1 MADAVGG
8 FVPAGDPPVVGEQ
21 SPACESFR
29 LQSPAQAHAQETRR
43 STMNP
48 TRLFA
53 AVFCTALGFATL
65 QAQTLKLLVWEEYL
79 DPDVL
84 KAFTKETGI
93 KVVEDNFDD
102 NEGMMAKTG
111 TGKSG
116 YDIVSPS
123 DYAVQVMARRKVL
136 AELDHAKL
144 PNLKHLSKDFVDL
157 YYNTGQKFAVPF
169 TWGTSGLAYN
179 KKKVQNPPTKW
190 ADMFDVEKLKPLKGR
205 ISILDDAREVAGSAL
220 LALGLDPNTQNKADL
235 EKAGEILRRQKPYL
249 AKYDSA
255 SAEDSVASGETWIA
269 QGYSGD
275 IATAQAENPD
285 IGYIIPEEGVT
296 FFVDNLCVLQ
306 ESKNKEAAHKLLD
319 YLMRPDVAL
328 ANMNSMKFATTNADI
343 KDDGIDESLK
353 SSAALML
360 PPKEKRILFKD
371 PGQEMG
377 DAFEALF
384 NDLKN

>member
-1 MADAVGG
+1 MSL
-8 FVPAGDPPVVGEQ
+8 AG
-21 SPACESFR
+21 
-29 LQSPAQAHAQETRR
+29 
-43 STMNP
+43 
-48 TRLFA
+48 
-53 AVFCTALGFATL
+53 L

-84 KAFTKETGI
+84 RAFTKETGI

-102 NEGMMAKTG
+102 NEGLMAKVG

-123 DYAVQVMARRKVL
+123 DYAVQIMARRKLL
-136 AELDHAKL
+136 AELDHAKI
-144 PNLKHLSKDFVDL
+144 PNLKNLSPDFVDL
-157 YYNTGQKFAVPF
+157 YYNPGQKMAVPF

-179 KKKVQNPPTKW
+179 KTKVPNPPTKW
-190 ADMFDVEKLKPLKGR
+190 ADLFDVEKLKPLKGR
-205 ISILDDAREVAGSAL
+205 ISILDDAREVAGAAL

-235 EKAGEILRRQKPYL
+235 DKAAVLLKRQKPFL

-255 SAEDSVASGETWIA
+255 SAEDSLASGETWIA
-269 QGYSGD
+269 QGFSGD
-275 IATAQAENPD
+275 IATAQAENAE
-285 IGYIIPEEGVT
+285 IAYLIPEEGVT

-306 ESKNKEAAHKLLD
+306 ESKNKAAAFKLLD
-319 YLMRPDVAL
+319 YLLRPDVAL
-328 ANMNSMKFATTNADI
+328 ATMNSMKYASTNAGI
-343 KDDGIDESLK
+343 KPEEIDESLQG
-353 SSAALML
+353 SAALVL

>member
-1 MADAVGG
+1 MK
-8 FVPAGDPPVVGEQ
+8 
-21 SPACESFR
+21 
-29 LQSPAQAHAQETRR
+29 R
-43 STMNP
+43 SC
-48 TRLFA
+48 LFA
-53 AVFCTALGFATL
+53 AVLCTVLSLSGL

-123 DYAVQVMARRKVL
+123 DYAVQVMTRRKVL

-144 PNLKHLSKDFVDL
+144 PNLAHLSKDFVDL
-157 YYNTGQKFAVPF
+157 YYNPGQKVAVPY

-179 KKKVQNPPTKW
+179 KKKVPNPPKKW
-190 ADMFDVEKLKPLKGR
+190 ADLFEVATLQPLKGR
-205 ISILDDAREVAGSAL
+205 ISILDDAREVAATAL
-220 LALGLDPNTQNKADL
+220 LALGLNPNTPDKADL
-235 EKAGEILRRQKPYL
+235 DKAAALLRKQKPFL

-255 SAEDSVASGETWIA
+255 SAEDSLASGETWLA

-285 IGYIIPEEGVT
+285 IAYLIPEEGVA
-296 FFVDNLCVLQ
+296 FFIDNLCILQ
-306 ESKNKEAAHKLLD
+306 ESKNKEAAHQLLN
-319 YLMRPDVAL
+319 YLLRPEVAL
-328 ANMNSMKFATTNADI
+328 ANMNAMKFASTNGAI
-343 KDDGIDESLK
+343 KDDEIDESLK
-353 SSAALML
+353 GSAALVL
-360 PPKEKRILFKD
+360 PPPGKRVLFKD

>member
-1 MADAVGG
+1 MIIQKARTHMK
-8 FVPAGDPPVVGEQ
+8 
-21 SPACESFR
+21 SS
-29 LQSPAQAHAQETRR
+29 
-43 STMNP
+43 
-48 TRLFA
+48 RLFA
-53 AVFCTALGFATL
+53 AVLCAAFSLASL

-102 NEGMMAKTG
+102 NEGLMAKTG

-144 PNLKHLSKDFVDL
+144 PNLKHLSKDFVEL
-157 YYNTGQKFAVPF
+157 YYNPGQKFAVPY

-179 KKKVQNPPTKW
+179 KKKIPNPPKKW
-190 ADMFDVEKLKPLKGR
+190 ADLFDVEKLTPLKGR
-205 ISILDDAREVAGSAL
+205 ISILDDAREVAATAL

-235 EKAGEILRRQKPYL
+235 DKAAVLLRKQKPFL

-255 SAEDSVASGETWIA
+255 SAEDSLASGETWLA
-269 QGYSGD
+269 QGFSGD

-285 IGYIIPEEGVT
+285 IGYLLPEEGVT

-306 ESKNKEAAHKLLD
+306 ESKNKEAAHKLLN
-319 YLMRPDVAL
+319 YLLRPEVSL
-328 ANMNSMKFATTNADI
+328 ANMNAMKFASTNGAI
-343 KDDGIDESLK
+343 KEEDIDESLK
-353 SSAALML
+353 GSAALML
-360 PPKEKRILFKD
+360 PAKDKRVLFKD